1 MRNHLFLLPAM
12 IVLLALLGNQTYA
25 ADSEYPGRK
34 IYVDTPYISLEQ
46 LTQEFNDAIVVDVRS
61 AYEYSTLHV
70 KNAFNIPLNSKTFI
84 QEMRG
89 LRKQQPQKKIV
100 TYCNGKTCMKSYKA
114 ASKCRTNGIENVI
127 VFDAGIMDWAK
138 ANPNLSVLLNTSPID
153 PARLISKDKFTARLL
168 DPETFFKQANDSN
181 PFIIDV
187 RDPLQRAGM
196 PLFVGREKR
205 AALDDTEKLKVL
217 IAQAKRERRPLYIY
231 DEAGKQ
237 VRWLMYYL
245 EDQGATDYFFMKGG
259 AKAYFKGMS
268 TDFTQSK
275 S

>member
-1 MRNHLFLLPAM
+1 MRHHMLILRAL
-12 IVLLALLGNQTYA
+12 IVLLAMIGTQTFA
-25 ADSEYPGRK
+25 ADAEYPGRK
-34 IYVDTPYISLEQ
+34 IYVDTPYITLKQ

-61 AYEYSTLHV
+61 GYEYSTLHI

-84 QEMRG
+84 QQMNG

-100 TYCNGKTCMKSYKA
+100 TYRNGKTCMKSYKA
-114 ASKCRTNGIENVI
+114 ASKCRTNGIDNVV

-138 ANPNLSVLLNTSPID
+138 ANPNLAVLLGTSPID
-153 PARLISKDKFTARLL
+153 PARLISKDKFSARLL
-168 DPETFFKQANDSN
+168 DPETFFKQANNSN

-205 AALDDTEKLKVL
+205 AALDDTNKLKVL
-217 IAQAKRERRPLYIY
+217 IAQAKKERRPLYIY

-275 S
+275 G

>member
-1 MRNHLFLLPAM
+1 
-12 IVLLALLGNQTYA
+12 
-25 ADSEYPGRK
+25 
-34 IYVDTPYISLEQ
+34 
-46 LTQEFNDAIVVDVRS
+46 
-61 AYEYSTLHV
+61 
-70 KNAFNIPLNSKTFI
+70 
-84 QEMRG
+84 
-89 LRKQQPQKKIV
+89 
-100 TYCNGKTCMKSYKA
+100 
-114 ASKCRTNGIENVI
+114 
-127 VFDAGIMDWAK
+127 MDWAK
-138 ANPNLSVLLNTSPID
+138 ANPNLAVLLGTSPID
-153 PARLISKDKFTARLL
+153 PARLISKDKFSARLL
-168 DPETFFKQANDSN
+168 DPETFFKQANNSN

-205 AALDDTEKLKVL
+205 AALDDTNKLKVL
-217 IAQAKRERRPLYIY
+217 IAQAKKERRPLYIY

-275 S
+275 G

>member
-1 MRNHLFLLPAM
+1 MA
-12 IVLLALLGNQTYA
+12 
-25 ADSEYPGRK
+25 
-34 IYVDTPYISLEQ
+34 
-46 LTQEFNDAIVVDVRS
+46 
-61 AYEYSTLHV
+61 
-70 KNAFNIPLNSKTFI
+70 
-84 QEMRG
+84 G

-114 ASKCRTNGIENVI
+114 ASKCRTNGIDNVF

-153 PARLISKDKFTARLL
+153 PARLISKDKFHARLL
-168 DPETFFKQANDSN
+168 EPETFFNQANNSN
-181 PFIIDV
+181 SLIIDV

-205 AALDDTEKLKVL
+205 AVLDDTDKLKVL
-217 IAQAKRERRPLYIY
+217 IAQAKNERRPLYIY

-259 AKAYFKGMS
+259 AKAYFQSMS
-268 TDFTQSK
+268 TDFTKSK
-275 S
+275 G